1 MKIPAKYK
9 EYTWLVDTIRRAGR
23 ITFAEIQRKWL
34 DSEQSEGVELARSTF
49 ARHKDAILDIFG
61 IIIDCDRQ
69 DGYKYYIGNAEVLDE
84 DSVQNWMLSTISV
97 NNIISESLP
106 LQDRILLEPV
116 PAENNYLELILDAM
130 KKSVR
135 IAIDYRKYGTSTP
148 KHLEFA
154 PYCIKLFK
162 QRWYVLGHFFREATE
177 EKPASEYYGVFS
189 FDRILNLTLTDV
201 KFQIDPDFSAQAYF
215 NDVWGVLVNDDTQM
229 ERIVIR
235 AYGYERYYM
244 RDLPLHKSQREI
256 GHGENFADFELM
268 MRPTVDFSGKLQSRG
283 NNLKVLSPEW
293 LAQELHDM
301 HLDAARMYEEEEKEE
316 D

>member
-34 DSEQSEGVELARSTF
+34 DSELSEGVELARSTF

-69 DGYKYYIGNAEVLDE
+69 DGYKYYIGNSEVLDE

-148 KHLEFA
+148 KHLEFD

-177 EKPASEYYGVFS
+177 EKPVSEYYGVFS
-189 FDRILNLTLTDV
+189 FDRILNLTVTDV
-201 KFQIDPDFSAQAYF
+201 KFQIDPDFSAQTYF
-215 NDVWGVLVNDDTQM
+215 SDVWGVLVNDDTQM

-301 HLDAARMYEEEEKEE
+301 HLDAARMYEEEEN
-316 D
+316 